1 MLISKNQLNL
11 KMMVTCRVW
20 KLKDFSMFPGKNI
33 KNLEYCLPKIE
44 YCLSKTG
51 YVFGHNY
58 DICLNHKK
66 LRRNWQISV
75 TDPLFP
81 TDPFCRTIH

>member
-1 MLISKNQLNL
+1 
-11 KMMVTCRVW
+11 MMVTCRVW
-20 KLKDFSMFPGKNI
+20 QLKDFSMFPGKNI
-33 KNLEYCLPKIE
+33 KNLGYCLPKIE

-51 YVFGHNY
+51 FVFGHNY
-58 DICLNHKK
+58 GICLNHKK
-66 LRRNWQISV
+66 VRRNWQIVV